1 MITTTC
7 RILWM
12 PAYRVADRAGPGTSA
27 SKSKAAPAVTNRRM
41 GASLRE
47 RSDVDLAVARAVELA
62 EEDPLVPPEREPAVA
77 QRHEDLRAHQ
87 RRAHVRRRV
96 RPVGIVDVLPLPVL
110 VDDLLQRALE
120 VQPDEGVGALVDRH
134 AGRRVRHVDERRTG
148 PVDVGECRLHLL
160 GDVHELRLSVGCQA
174 DLLHGV
180 ILGTPVAT
188 PLSQRELDALRED
201 ADRFIAELDEEA
213 YLHFSGQKDTY
224 DLVPIYERHESLT
237 QLDTALALGA
247 TVNGGRNVR
256 ELWKFACEGYL
267 GNFVSEEEER
277 AAEAETQTVT
287 VDGEEIAYRDL
298 RPRVMNETDRAK
310 RERLER
316 ARNDATEEHMNP
328 LYLRKNVVV
337 HRETER
343 LGAPNYTELYRTFGF
358 ELDELAEQCRLFL
371 DSTERLWD
379 DAGDK
384 FFRSRIGLGLGEI
397 ERWDVARVFR
407 AVEWDKA
414 FPADRMVPALEA
426 TLGDLGVD
434 LRNQRN
440 VVLDLE
446 DRPNKT
452 PRAFCVGI
460 EIPERVVLVIKPQ
473 GGPDDWR
480 SLFHEAGHT
489 EHFANTSASLTVEEK
504 RLGDN
509 AVTEGWAM
517 LLEHVTIDPVWLE
530 RRLDF
535 PRPHEYAAEGAT
547 QLLWLLR
554 RYCAK
559 LIYEIEFHAANDV
572 TTMRQRYV
580 ELLTDALKVEPSD
593 TDYLSDIDDGFYAS
607 QYLRAWAFEAQ
618 LRAYLR
624 EKFGNAW
631 FARRDA
637 GSLLR
642 ELWSEG
648 QKPTADEILE
658 EVTGQSIELEAVADR
673 IREALAAA

>member
-1 MITTTC
+1 M
-7 RILWM
+7 
-12 PAYRVADRAGPGTSA
+12 A
-27 SKSKAAPAVTNRRM
+27 N
-41 GASLRE
+41 
-47 RSDVDLAVARAVELA
+47 
-62 EEDPLVPPEREPAVA
+62 
-77 QRHEDLRAHQ
+77 
-87 RRAHVRRRV
+87 
-96 RPVGIVDVLPLPVL
+96 
-110 VDDLLQRALE
+110 
-120 VQPDEGVGALVDRH
+120 
-134 AGRRVRHVDERRTG
+134 
-148 PVDVGECRLHLL
+148 
-160 GDVHELRLSVGCQA
+160 
-174 DLLHGV
+174 
-180 ILGTPVAT
+180 
-188 PLSQRELDALRED
+188 PLSERELDALRED

-213 YLHFSGQKDTY
+213 YLHFSGRKESY
-224 DLVPIYERHESLT
+224 DLAPIYERHEALT
-237 QLDTALALGA
+237 KLDTALALGA

-277 AAEAETQTVT
+277 AAEAETKTVS

-298 RPRVMNETDRAK
+298 RPRVMNEADRAT
-310 RERLER
+310 RERLEL
-316 ARNDATEEHMNP
+316 ARNAATEEHMNP
-328 LYLRKNVVV
+328 LYLRKHEVV

-358 ELDELAEQCRLFL
+358 ELDELAEQCRDFL
-371 DSTERLWD
+371 DATERMWD
-379 DAGDK
+379 EAGNR
-384 FFRSRIGLGLGEI
+384 FFRNRIGLGLGEI

-414 FPADRMVPALEA
+414 FPAARMVPALEA
-426 TLGDLGVD
+426 TLGGLGVD

-440 VVLDLE
+440 VELDLE

-460 EIPERVVLVIKPQ
+460 EIPERVILVIKPQ

-489 EHFANTSASLTVEEK
+489 EHFANTSPSLTVEEK

-517 LLEHVTIDPVWLE
+517 LLEHITIDPVWLE
-530 RRLDF
+530 RQLDF
-535 PRPHEYAAEGAT
+535 PRPYEYAAEGAT

-559 LIYEIEFHAANDV
+559 FLYEIEFHTATDV
-572 TTMRQRYV
+572 TAMRARYV

-631 FARRDA
+631 FTRRDA
-637 GSLLR
+637 GGLLR

-658 EVTGQSIELEAVADR
+658 EVTGQRIELEAVADR